1 MIIINDKN
9 RILNLNHLAIYIM
22 LSESEERE
30 YGKKL
35 ITKFSVEADG
45 STNINSD
52 DDQMLA
58 NTVNAYVQK
67 SIGDLY
73 GSYVELAKS
82 GTIYDVVLGY
92 VEEK

>member
-35 ITKFSVEADG
+35 SHLNNDVSLTKGIFQFAIVKKG
-45 STNINSD
+45 R
-52 DDQMLA
+52 
-58 NTVNAYVQK
+58 
-67 SIGDLY
+67 
-73 GSYVELAKS
+73 
-82 GTIYDVVLGY
+82 
-92 VEEK
+92 

>member
-35 ITKFSVEADG
+35 SHLNNDLSLTKGIFQFAIV
-45 STNINSD
+45 
-52 DDQMLA
+52 
-58 NTVNAYVQK
+58 K
-67 SIGDLY
+67 
-73 GSYVELAKS
+73 K
-82 GTIYDVVLGY
+82 GTTPY
-92 VEEK
+92 EE

>member
-35 ITKFSVEADG
+35 SHLNNDVSLTKGIFQFAIVKKEQLLMRNCLK
-45 STNINSD
+45 T
-52 DDQMLA
+52 
-58 NTVNAYVQK
+58 
-67 SIGDLY
+67 
-73 GSYVELAKS
+73 
-82 GTIYDVVLGY
+82 
-92 VEEK
+92 